1 MSHLDI
7 NNSYITRIG
16 CPNLVNSIVNKV
28 DDRTIFESTALMDPV
43 LLNATVVRH
52 IQCEF
57 FCPFSFFSFCSCIMY
72 SLMMAISFLFS
83 IFCYGKWICKCIR
96 KSLNSNVGLV
106 RIMMSWTYFWIE
118 WRLKFQEEITKSLI
132 TWPMIWKYWSDSI
145 P

>member
-28 DDRTIFESTALMDPV
+28 DDRTVFESTALMDPV

-57 FCPFSFFSFCSCIMY
+57 FPPLVSFQFT
-72 SLMMAISFLFS
+72 LVLF
-83 IFCYGKWICKCIR
+83 IH
-96 KSLNSNVGLV
+96 
-106 RIMMSWTYFWIE
+106 
-118 WRLKFQEEITKSLI
+118 
-132 TWPMIWKYWSDSI
+132 
-145 P
+145 